1 MRTGEELEA
10 ILLKQKMLATESH
23 LAATTGTDVLAS
35 PELAAALNERF
46 GPFCS
51 NKSNLWVV
59 LPLPYSHAGCG
70 TFCFYAVWWAFRAR
84 PSKAQSAP
92 TLRGVCMHACIH
104 SFVHSCMHAFIHSF
118 VQLLLFGYPCSCKC
132 GPDRGQCT
140 RCHIEELRAT
150 MASAAAQMRSA
161 LAIGAA
167 GASGAAT
174 AAAPAPLV
182 GFQAPPSLT
191 LVPSALMPPLLVR
204 PPTAAALRAGSARGP
219 PHAEAVN
226 AYVQYAGHARKPSS
240 QAKSPAAVA
249 AAAKAAAKAAN
260 VATDGAV
267 AAAASLA
274 TAGVKRSRSI
284 FDTMRPPP
292 DTDGPRS
299 VGRGKGPKTCE
310 HANCSFGRFHVPY
323 PIGLGRCFCEILHDA
338 GDDTGKKAAV
348 MLKFKGGGSSPFHAH
363 LLF

>member
-1 MRTGEELEA
+1 
-10 ILLKQKMLATESH
+10 
-23 LAATTGTDVLAS
+23 
-35 PELAAALNERF
+35 
-46 GPFCS
+46 
-51 NKSNLWVV
+51 
-59 LPLPYSHAGCG
+59 
-70 TFCFYAVWWAFRAR
+70 
-84 PSKAQSAP
+84 
-92 TLRGVCMHACIH
+92 
-104 SFVHSCMHAFIHSF
+104 
-118 VQLLLFGYPCSCKC
+118 
-132 GPDRGQCT
+132 
-140 RCHIEELRAT
+140 

-191 LVPSALMPPLLVR
+191 LVPSALMPPPLVR
-204 PPTAAALRAGSARGP
+204 PPTAAALRAGSAPAAALQPTDALFAGSPAAALQFLPAQHPLRATPPPPPELQPRIVPPLARTPDGHVHYDANLRGQRMSSAYEEPRSSGP
-219 PHAEAVN
+219 PHAEVVS

-249 AAAKAAAKAAN
+249 AAAKAAATAAN